1 MSSSDT
7 RSPPHSDGR
16 RRVCVRVRG
25 VVQGVGFRPHVYRLA
40 KELALDG
47 YVLNDARGVLLEVEG
62 RPATVERFLERLVA
76 EPPPLA
82 TVESVEPRELEPNGR
97 PGFQIA
103 PSREASERASVVTTR
118 QALVSPDTAPCAECL
133 TEMRD
138 PRDRRHR
145 YPFVNCTNC
154 GPRFTIAIDVPYD
167 RISTTMA
174 GFVMC
179 ERCRAEYEDP
189 GDRRFHAQPNAC
201 PACGPRARLLRP
213 DDATM
218 GDEAVRGAAEVLA
231 KGLIVA
237 VKGLGGYHLACR
249 ADFQVAVA
257 VLRARKQREERPF
270 ALMVADVAAAEALI
284 ELDTPA
290 RELLE
295 DRARPIVIARRRAGI
310 GAGGIAGVAEAV
322 APGCPDL
329 GVMLPYTPLHHLL
342 LADFADLSRET
353 GPPPL
358 VMTSGNRSDEPIA
371 YDDEDALARLAGIAD
386 AFLMHDRPIHM
397 RTDDSVVRHT
407 AVGPLAMRRSR
418 GYVPGAIPCPYRA
431 SAAARV
437 RGRAEEHVLRGQE
450 PERVGRPSHRRP
462 EELRDAALLPSGR
475 RALPAPVRRRSRG
488 RRPRPAPRLPLDG
501 LRNGTRRWARRSP
514 SSTTTPTS
522 PPAWPSTGR
531 PDRPS
536 A

>member
-40 KELALDG
+40 KELTLDG

-82 TVESVEPRELEPNGR
+82 TVESVEPRELAPNGR
-97 PGFQIA
+97 PGFRIA
-103 PSREASERASVVTTR
+103 PSRDASEQAGVVTTR

-133 TEMRD
+133 AEMRD

-145 YPFVNCTNC
+145 YPFINCTNC
-154 GPRFTIAIDVPYD
+154 GPRFTIALDVPYD
-167 RISTTMA
+167 RASTTMA

-201 PACGPRARLLRP
+201 PVCGPRARLLQP
-213 DDATM
+213 DANVGAGSDAIEGSN
-218 GDEAVRGAAEVLA
+218 GDRDGGSRSAVPTGSGALRNAEQDAMDVDEHAVRHAAELLA

-270 ALMVADVAAAEALI
+270 ALMVADLTAAEALI
-284 ELDTPA
+284 ELDAPA

-295 DRARPIVIARRRAGI
+295 DRARPIVIARRRTNTAG
-310 GAGGIAGVAEAV
+310 ARDTDA
-322 APGCPDL
+322 
-329 GVMLPYTPLHHLL
+329 
-342 LADFADLSRET
+342 
-353 GPPPL
+353 GPP
-358 VMTSGNRSDEPIA
+358 
-371 YDDEDALARLAGIAD
+371 
-386 AFLMHDRPIHM
+386 
-397 RTDDSVVRHT
+397 
-407 AVGPLAMRRSR
+407 
-418 GYVPGAIPCPYRA
+418 
-431 SAAARV
+431 SAW
-437 RGRAEEHVLRGQE
+437 
-450 PERVGRPSHRRP
+450 
-462 EELRDAALLPSGR
+462 
-475 RALPAPVRRRSRG
+475 
-488 RRPRPAPRLPLDG
+488 PRP
-501 LRNGTRRWARRSP
+501 
-514 SSTTTPTS
+514 S
-522 PPAWPSTGR
+522 PPAVRT
-531 PDRPS
+531 S